1 MFILVVGKV
10 EHTLHNEDERLRLRH
25 LGHNGE
31 QLGGHNFTRCFG
43 NYLVKVVALL
53 MFLMLISLVLNVRA
67 IMASRTINQQLS
79 GQSGHTLNFVLG

>member
-1 MFILVVGKV
+1 MFILVAGKV

-53 MFLMLISLVLNVRA
+53 IF
-67 IMASRTINQQLS
+67 
-79 GQSGHTLNFVLG
+79 

>member
-1 MFILVVGKV
+1 MKLEDQKKFILVAAKV

-43 NYLVKVVALL
+43 NYLVKVAAFVEITCTLWKIL
-53 MFLMLISLVLNVRA
+53 M
-67 IMASRTINQQLS
+67 
-79 GQSGHTLNFVLG
+79 TLKDEG